1 MLMHLAWTDFAI
13 IFLTI
18 VSAYIVFGIAGF
30 GTSLVASPVLALFL
44 PVAKIVPL
52 LALMD
57 MCAALGNVIKDGD
70 KAELSELKRLVP
82 LMMVGSGIGA
92 MLLLRTKPE
101 TMLLG
106 LGIFIVCYAL
116 YALSGLK
123 PHGSFSPVASIPF
136 GLVGGVFSALFGMGG
151 FVYAIYLS
159 GRIEKKEHL
168 RVTQSSLIGLAT
180 LTRATL
186 FALAG
191 VYMDTTL
198 LLLTL
203 GLMPAMLAGMI
214 AGRRITIGLS
224 REQFLRIL
232 QLITLASGLMLL
244 GRYFAHTA
252 A

>member
-1 MLMHLAWTDFAI
+1 MLMHLNWTDFTI
-13 IFLTI
+13 IFLVIT
-18 VSAYIVFGIAGF
+18 SAYIVFGIAGF

-57 MCAALGNVIKDGD
+57 MCAALGNFIKDGH
-70 KAELSELKRLVP
+70 KAERAELKRLVP
-82 LMMVGSGIGA
+82 LMMIGSGIGA
-92 MLLLRTKPE
+92 MLLLRTQPE
-101 TMLLG
+101 TLLLG

-123 PHGSFSPVASIPF
+123 PHSSFSPAASIPF

-151 FVYAIYLS
+151 FIYAIYLS
-159 GRIEKKEHL
+159 GRIEKKDHL

-191 VYMDTTL
+191 VYMDTSL

-214 AGRRITIGLS
+214 AGRHITIGLS

-232 QLITLASGLMLL
+232 QMITLASGLVLL
-244 GRYFAHTA
+244 GRYFLPPSV
-252 A
+252 